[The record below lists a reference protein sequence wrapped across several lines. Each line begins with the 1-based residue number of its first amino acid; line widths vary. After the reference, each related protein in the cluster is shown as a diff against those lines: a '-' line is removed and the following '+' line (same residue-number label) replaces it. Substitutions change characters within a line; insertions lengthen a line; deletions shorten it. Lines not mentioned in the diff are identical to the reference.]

1 MDTFLKLRHTDN
13 HEYYGIKTAKITQK
27 RYIHYIL
34 NYMMEKR
41 RTAGLKIFR
50 CEGSGGQEHE
60 IRERYQFR
68 WLFIAVCA

>member
-13 HEYYGIKTAKITQK
+13 HEYYGIKTTKITQK

-50 CEGSGGQEHE
+50 CEG
-60 IRERYQFR
+60 
-68 WLFIAVCA
+68 